1 MKTLGT
7 WLVRGLLGLAGLAAL
22 AAGVLLV
29 LDAPNRP
36 AAFDRDAA
44 IARARAFDV
53 RIRRDEWGVPHV
65 AGPRDADVAFGI
77 AYAHSED
84 DFDTIATT
92 ILATRGTLAARDGAS
107 GAVTDYLVRLMRIWP
122 AVERDYPGLPADVRA
137 VLEAYADGVN
147 YYGARHPE
155 HVTPG
160 LLPVTGRDVAA
171 GFAFKTPFF
180 YGLDKTFGHLLA
192 PSKSAGK
199 PAGKDAAKPVKTA
212 LNPGGVP
219 LGSNGLAA
227 MPARS
232 ADGATRLLVNSHQP
246 YTGPVAWYEAVLES
260 GEGWHVAGGFFP
272 GSPFMLHGHNAHL
285 GWASTVNSPDLADV
299 YRLVINPA
307 DKGLYRLD
315 GTWKRFETG
324 EARIRVHLWG
334 PFYWTA
340 TKPLKWSAHGPVLE
354 TDHGVF
360 AVRYA
365 GHDEGR
371 QALQYYRMDKARSLD
386 EWRAALALQLL
397 PSINDVYADEKGHV
411 GYVYNAQF
419 PARKEGID
427 WSGELPGDRSDL
439 IWTSYLPFAQVPQLW
454 DPRCGLVFNSNN
466 TPFRATACDDDGMNA
481 KAYSPTLGIQTNMT
495 NRAWRA
501 FETFGSD
508 TALTDQSFRA
518 HKFDLTYSTRSKEFQ
533 IVQRLIALD
542 PAGDAD
548 IAAAQA
554 VLRQWD
560 RRMDVHNRGAAL
572 VSLVTLP
579 ILAADTDS
587 SQPAEDAP
595 ALKARLKAAVET
607 LKAHFGRLDPEWGQ
621 LNHIRRGSLDMAIDG
636 GADTYR
642 SVWGK
647 PQKDGTLTAVAGD
660 TFIMFV
666 KWDRNGALSSE
677 SIHQF
682 GSATLD
688 ASSQHYADQ
697 TPLFVAMKT
706 KPVLF
711 TEAQLAG
718 HVRRDYRP

>member
-1 MKTLGT
+1 MTAIGL
-7 WLVRGLLGLAGLAAL
+7 WLRRGLLGLCALIALAAL
-22 AAGVLLV
+22 GLIALDLPNQPARFDGQAAL
-29 LDAPNRP
+29 
-36 AAFDRDAA
+36 
-44 IARARAFDV
+44 ARAEAFHV

-65 AGPRDADVAFGI
+65 AGPRDADVAFGL
-77 AYAHSED
+77 AFAHAED
-84 DFDTIATT
+84 DFPTIATT
-92 ILATRGTLAARDGAS
+92 VLATRGTLAARDGAS
-107 GAVTDYLVRLMRIWP
+107 GAVTDYLVRLMRVWP
-122 AVERDYPGLPADVRA
+122 AVERDYDRMPADVRA
-137 VLEAYADGVN
+137 VLEAYADGLN
-147 YYGARHPE
+147 YYGARHPDR
-155 HVTPG
+155 VTPG

-180 YGLDKTFGHLLA
+180 YGLDKTFTHLLA
-192 PSKSAGK
+192 P
-199 PAGKDAAKPVKTA
+199 AKPTRTA
-212 LNPGGVP
+212 LNPHNAP
-219 LGSNGLAA
+219 LGSNGLALA
-227 MPARS
+227 PARS

-246 YTGPVAWYEAVLES
+246 YTGPVAWYEAVLDS

-307 DKGLYRLD
+307 DPNQYRLD
-315 GTWKRFETG
+315 GAWRTFETG
-324 EARIRVHLWG
+324 QAKIRVHLWG

-340 TKPLKWSAHGPVLE
+340 TRPLKWSAHGPVLE

-371 QALQYYRMDKARSLD
+371 QAVQYFRMDKARSLE

-397 PSINDVYADEKGHV
+397 PSINDLYADEKGHI
-411 GYVYNAQF
+411 GYVYNGQF
-419 PARKEGID
+419 PARKAGVEAQGVD
-427 WSGELPGDRSDL
+427 WSGVLPGDRSDL
-439 IWTSYLPFAQVPQLW
+439 IWTSYLPFDRIPQVW

-466 TPFRATACDDDGMNA
+466 TPFKATACPDDGMDPR
-481 KAYSPTLGIQTNMT
+481 AYPANLGIQTNMT

-501 FETFGSD
+501 FENFGSD
-508 TALTDQSFRA
+508 AHITDESFRRY
-518 HKFDLTYSTRSKEFQ
+518 KFDLTYSERSKEYA
-533 IVQRLIALD
+533 IVQTLLALD

-548 IAAAQA
+548 IAAAQTI
-554 VLRQWD
+554 LRSWD
-560 RRMDVHNRGAAL
+560 RRMDVHNRAAAL

-587 SQPAEDAP
+587 SGPGEGPA
-595 ALKARLKAAVET
+595 ALKARLKTAIAT
-607 LKAHFGRLDPEWGQ
+607 LKSHFGRLDPEWGQ
-621 LNHIRRGSLDMAIDG
+621 LNHIRRGAVDLPIDG

-642 SVWGK
+642 SVWGM

-666 KWDRNGALSSE
+666 SWDRDGVLRSD

-688 ASSQHYADQ
+688 ASSPHYADQ

-718 HVRRDYRP
+718 HVRRDYRPQD